1 MMKKKEK
8 INKIK
13 KPGPSKISNILAKYV
28 AKVSLLGVVIASISF
43 YLVFK
48 TFPMFPPMW
57 ATYLLIALLVVLL
70 LLGFICLWPKIHY
83 TGKILTM
90 ILNFLICICLGIGCW
105 YLPHVRSQIE
115 KAFAEVPIEGEAE
128 INFYVLKDKETNTG
142 TDDIAENIADNEEE
156 EATEKVYDIGNYK
169 EATFIVQESTDLEN
183 QEYAMLVLK
192 RELLVDDVKT
202 IVVANIF
209 EAVDALNEGL
219 GDVMVLNVSY
229 LPMIEDI
236 TGYEEFSDTIDK
248 AYTVYKKLQISN
260 LADSVDVTTKPFNI
274 MIVGNDSFG
283 KKVSTTG
290 RTDVNMV
297 ASVNPLTKQV
307 TFVTVPRDAYVPN
320 TCLYKNDDKLTHVGI
335 YGVKCTEETLENYFG
350 IKINYYIVINFSSL
364 IKMVDAL
371 GGIDINNPYKF
382 SSNKLKTWKGTFNKG
397 LIHLNGKQALVYC
410 RERYNVKGGDFGR
423 AAHQTLVIKAMI
435 EKMTQPA
442 VITKVDKIL
451 ESLTGTFKTNI
462 SMDEIYALAQMQLD
476 DMAVWNIVNYSLTGS
491 TGMDVCAS
499 MGTKNK
505 YSVVYVNKKQLSFV
519 KAVIKSVQNG
529 EIITQEKLPS

>member
-1 MMKKKEK
+1 MSKKV
-8 INKIK
+8 K
-13 KPGPSKISNILAKYV
+13 KRKVKKTGQSKISNILAKYIS
-28 AKVSLLGVVIASISF
+28 KISLLAVIIAGVSF

-57 ATYLLIALLVVLL
+57 ATYLLIGLLVVILL
-70 LLGFICLWPKIHY
+70 VGFVCLWPKIHY

-90 ILNFLICICLGIGCW
+90 VLNFLICICLGIGCW
-105 YLPHVRSQIE
+105 YLPHIRAQIE

-128 INFYVLKDKETNTG
+128 INFYVLKNDYTPPTEDG
-142 TDDIAENIADNEEE
+142 DLAENISEDNEET
-156 EATEKVYDIGNYK
+156 TEKVYNIADYK
-169 EATFIVQESTDLEN
+169 EATFIIQESTDVEN

-192 RELLVDDVKT
+192 REMMVDEVKT
-202 IVVANIF
+202 FVVSSIF
-209 EAVDALNEGL
+209 DAVDALKEGK

-236 TGYEEFSDTIDK
+236 TGYEDFSNSIDK
-248 AYTVYKKLQISN
+248 AYTVFKKLQIST
-260 LADSVDVTTKPFNI
+260 LAESVDVTTKPFNI

-283 KKVSTTG
+283 SKVNTTG

-297 ASVNPLTKQV
+297 ASVNPITKQI
-307 TFVTVPRDAYVPN
+307 TFITIPRDAYVPN

-335 YGVKCTEETLENYFG
+335 YGIKCTEETIENYLG
-350 IKINYYIVINFSSL
+350 IQINYYVVINFSSL

-382 SSNKLKTWKGTFNKG
+382 SSNRLKTWKGTFQKG
-397 LIHLNGKQALVYC
+397 EIHLNGKQALVYC
-410 RERYNVKGGDFGR
+410 RERYNVTGGDFGR
-423 AAHQTLVIKAMI
+423 AAHQTIVIKAMI

-442 VITKVDKIL
+442 IITRVDTLL
-451 ESLTGTFKTNI
+451 ESLSGTFKTNI
-462 SMDEIYALAQMQLD
+462 SMEEIYALAQMQLD

-491 TGMDVCAS
+491 TGQDVCAS
-499 MGTKNK
+499 MGTTRKF
-505 YSVVYVNKKQLSFV
+505 SVVYVNKKQLAFV
-519 KAVIKSVQNG
+519 KRVIKSVQNG